1 MEENIL
7 DVLGLQLVDYFI
19 NFENYQ
25 PFNIPAKLRDDAKGK
40 VYLVNKAS
48 EKYQIIEIIK
58 QHIANSNEVK
68 VKDDVILTALKK
80 EFALTDNHFKVLV
93 VVLNDERQNEFRH
106 SPAMDIIIATPN
118 NIIKEL
124 AKPFPAITKTVN
136 PTIVEEYQ
144 AEKADDDSEDESPR
158 AKKWKKVNFQNRRFL
173 KDALLKS
180 TNPHLIV
187 TWLFFALPIVCYII
201 FTILMNNSGSFNAG
215 VSSAVIHL
223 VFGASDRNLVY
234 GANQYWRWITYPF
247 VEFDALSLLLSL
259 WMFYRVGR
267 YIEGFYGTW
276 KAVIIWLGAIF
287 LTGVIQTTVDH
298 INILNGFMIL
308 SLISIGAMFPIIYN
322 YKLFKTK
329 IMSKVIMTFIWLI
342 LFWMIFYGFS
352 PVMLL
357 YWMIAIGSGWL
368 LGSLVSYHNRQLT
381 VFYAFTPIAIG
392 LLILFTILVAFL
404 NPYQPYDSGN
414 WTYDTLTIY
423 KSLHLLGDNYFNWV
437 GNHYFGG
444 WPS

>member
-158 AKKWKKVNFQNRRFL
+158 AKK
-173 KDALLKS
+173 
-180 TNPHLIV
+180 
-187 TWLFFALPIVCYII
+187 
-201 FTILMNNSGSFNAG
+201 
-215 VSSAVIHL
+215 
-223 VFGASDRNLVY
+223 
-234 GANQYWRWITYPF
+234 
-247 VEFDALSLLLSL
+247 
-259 WMFYRVGR
+259 
-267 YIEGFYGTW
+267 
-276 KAVIIWLGAIF
+276 
-287 LTGVIQTTVDH
+287 
-298 INILNGFMIL
+298 
-308 SLISIGAMFPIIYN
+308 
-322 YKLFKTK
+322 
-329 IMSKVIMTFIWLI
+329 
-342 LFWMIFYGFS
+342 
-352 PVMLL
+352 
-357 YWMIAIGSGWL
+357 
-368 LGSLVSYHNRQLT
+368 
-381 VFYAFTPIAIG
+381 
-392 LLILFTILVAFL
+392 
-404 NPYQPYDSGN
+404 
-414 WTYDTLTIY
+414 
-423 KSLHLLGDNYFNWV
+423 
-437 GNHYFGG
+437 
-444 WPS
+444 